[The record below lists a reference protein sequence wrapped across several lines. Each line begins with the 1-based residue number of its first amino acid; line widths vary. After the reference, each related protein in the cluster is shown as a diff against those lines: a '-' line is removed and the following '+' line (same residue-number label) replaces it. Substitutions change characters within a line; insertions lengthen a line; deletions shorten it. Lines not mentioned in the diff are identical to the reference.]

1 MTQDELKNAVSTVLE
16 QPHSIQLYLI
26 LKVND
31 EFVMRLADIEDEST
45 APEIQHMF
53 EEFLDTT
60 IVYNE
65 DLIVRNL
72 SIADESPN
80 AVYEYDYDS

>member
-16 QPHSIQLYLI
+16 QPHSTQLYLI

-31 EFVMRLADIEDEST
+31 ELVLRLADIEDDNT

-53 EEFLDTT
+53 VEFFGDCYCL
-60 IVYNE
+60 
-65 DLIVRNL
+65 
-72 SIADESPN
+72 
-80 AVYEYDYDS
+80 